1 MKRNIDNLKVNLS
14 DALELPMDIA
24 LDIPKITIIGNLEI
38 NITNHRGIIEY
49 NSNLIRI
56 NTKIGIIKL
65 RGQDMVIRNILSEEI
80 TVSGT
85 IESTEIIC

>member
-24 LDIPKITIIGNLEI
+24 LDIPKITIIGNMEI

>member
-14 DALELPMDIA
+14 GALELPMDIA

>member
-1 MKRNIDNLKVNLS
+1 MKRNIDNLKLNLS

-24 LDIPKITIIGNLEI
+24 LNIPKITIIGNMEI

-56 NTKIGIIKL
+56 NTKIGIVKL
-65 RGQDMVIRNILSEEI
+65 KGLDMVIKNILSEEI
-80 TVSGT
+80 TIGGI

>member
-14 DALELPMDIA
+14 GALELPMDIA

-65 RGQDMVIRNILSEEI
+65 KGQDMVIRNILSEEI

>member
-24 LDIPKITIIGNLEI
+24 LDIPKITIIGNVEI

>member
-1 MKRNIDNLKVNLS
+1 MKKNMDNIKLNLS

-24 LDIPKITIIGNLEI
+24 LDIPKITIIGNMEI

-49 NSNLIRI
+49 NSDLIRI
-56 NTKIGIIKL
+56 NTKIGIVKL
-65 RGQDMVIRNILSEEI
+65 KGQEMVIKNILSEEI
-80 TVSGT
+80 TIVGT

>member
-1 MKRNIDNLKVNLS
+1 MKKNIDNLKLNLS

-24 LDIPKITIIGNLEI
+24 LDIPKITIIGNMEI

-49 NSNLIRI
+49 NTNLIRI
-56 NTKIGIIKL
+56 NTKIGIVKL
-65 RGQDMVIRNILSEEI
+65 KGLDMVIKNILSEEI
-80 TVSGT
+80 TVGGT

>member
-24 LDIPKITIIGNLEI
+24 LDIPKITIIGNMEI

-56 NTKIGIIKL
+56 NTKIGIVKL